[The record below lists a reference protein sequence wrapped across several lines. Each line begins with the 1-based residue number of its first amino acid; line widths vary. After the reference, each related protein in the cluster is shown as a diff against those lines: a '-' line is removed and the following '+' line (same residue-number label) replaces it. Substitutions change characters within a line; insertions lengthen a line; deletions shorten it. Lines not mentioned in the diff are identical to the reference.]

1 MSVSVATSFLFFF
14 FLMIRRPPR
23 STLFPYTTLFR
34 SHSLGEG
41 SRGLSAV
48 RRDRHRP
55 ARLHEDDRR
64 ETQYARVEA
73 RQHRAVLRQGLED
86 VVRRYRARAGAAARK
101 GGRVLS
107 HRRLPVHGGPR
118 ATAVHRTGGWVV
130 RLRQG
135 RDAARDQSP
144 PARAGAGPHPA
155 GALPPLHHRAADP

>member
-41 SRGLSAV
+41 SRGLPAV

-64 ETQYARVEA
+64 ETQYACVEA
-73 RQHRAVLRQGLED
+73 RQHRALLRQGLED
-86 VVRRYRARAGAAARK
+86 VVRRYRARPEAAARE

-107 HRRLPVHGGPR
+107 HRRVPVHGGPR
-118 ATAVHRTGGWVV
+118 ATALHRTVGWAV

-135 RDAARDQSP
+135 GDATRDLSAP
-144 PARAGAGPHPA
+144 GRAGTSAYAPRT
-155 GALPPLHHRAADP
+155 LPPVDDPA